1 MAGMDP
7 QQAASFP
14 VQMSLRSNRPGWIR
28 PSRPMR
34 LDRPQV
40 NAETDIMAQM
50 NQRRF
55 PWLIAISAL
64 FLTVFAP
71 AAPAE
76 TVDVDVENGPPD
88 PESFQRVSSFE
99 MAWQVIRDTHFD
111 PEYNGVDWDAV
122 REEFQPQAEA
132 AESDEEIRSIINQ
145 MVARLGQS
153 HFGVIERSA
162 AELLDA
168 EAAHEEAAE
177 AEADRE
183 PDVEAEPHDGDAAD
197 GPGTVGLQVRAI
209 ENEVI
214 VVRVAPDSPAAR
226 AGIQPGWKVE
236 AINNRSLDSLLEV
249 LNEQLDEASRE
260 LYIWQ
265 AVQMRLDVPAGE
277 VVRLR
282 LRDGEDEQHRIH
294 LRSAPMPGEMTQFGN
309 LPPMNAHLETE
320 EIIIPASEADGEER
334 RIGIIRFNVWMMT
347 INQEFAQAVDQFRN
361 HDGIIID
368 LRGNI
373 GGVAGMIMGFGGH
386 FVDTSTSLGTMVTRE
401 SKLHFR
407 INPRRVNQDGEIVA
421 PFSGNLAILIDRQSA
436 STSEMFAGG
445 MQAIGRARLFGAP
458 SAGAALPAF
467 LSNLPNGD
475 VLMHAIADFR
485 DPNDVS
491 LEGRG
496 AIPDEP
502 VPHQREALLDGR
514 DRQMDTAVRWIVDHP
529 RR

>member
-1 MAGMDP
+1 
-7 QQAASFP
+7 
-14 VQMSLRSNRPGWIR
+14 
-28 PSRPMR
+28 MR
-34 LDRPQV
+34 LNRSQKYV
-40 NAETDIMAQM
+40 ETDIMPQM
-50 NQRRF
+50 NRRRL
-55 PWLIAISAL
+55 PWLIAFSAL
-64 FLTVFAP
+64 FLPLFAQ

-76 TVDVDVENGPPD
+76 APDATDADRDNGPRD
-88 PESFQRVSSFE
+88 PESFQRVATFE
-99 MAWQVIRDTHFD
+99 MAWQIIRDTHFD
-111 PEYNGVDWDAV
+111 PEYNGVDWEAAHG
-122 REEFQPQAEA
+122 EFLPRAEA
-132 AESDEEIRSIINQ
+132 ADSNEEIRSIINQ
-145 MVARLGQS
+145 MVGRLGQS

-168 EAAHEEAAE
+168 EAAHHEADPADDPE
-177 AEADRE
+177 AESDRE
-183 PDVEAEPHDGDAAD
+183 PEVEAEPYNPELAG
-197 GPGTVGLQVRAI
+197 GPGTVGLHVRALG
-209 ENEVI
+209 NEVTI
-214 VVRVAPDSPAAR
+214 VRVAPGSPAAR
-226 AGIQPGWKVE
+226 AEVQPGWKLE
-236 AINNRSLDSLLEV
+236 AINNRPLDSLLEV

-265 AVQMRLDVPAGE
+265 AVQLRLDVPAGE

-282 LRDGEDEQHRIH
+282 LRDGEDERRRIH
-294 LRSAPMPGEMTQFGN
+294 LRSEPMPGEMTRLGN

-320 EIIIPASEADGEER
+320 EMLIPASDAGGEER
-334 RIGIIRFNVWMMT
+334 RIGVIRFNVWMMT
-347 INQEFAQAVDQFRN
+347 INQEFAQAVDRFRH

-373 GGVAGMIMGFGGH
+373 GGVAGMIMGVGGH
-386 FVDTSTSLGTMVTRE
+386 FVDSSTSLGTMITRD
-401 SKLHFR
+401 SRLHFR

-445 MQAIGRARLFGAP
+445 MQAIGRARLFGEP

-485 DPNDVS
+485 DPNDTS

-502 VPHQREALLDGR
+502 VSHRREALLEGR
-514 DRQMDTAVRWIVDHP
+514 DEPMDAAVRWIVSHP